1 MWGSII
7 PSVYY
12 GFYHEPKLQKKY
24 WLMVTILASTCAVAT
39 LHHRFHHPNFRLYRA
54 AMYSSLGLSVIC
66 FIIHGLALHGWVIQ
80 NGRMSLSWMGLTGG
94 LNLIG
99 AVVYAARIPERW
111 YPRRHDI
118 YGNSHQIL
126 HIMVIFAGLTHLA
139 GLLSAFHY
147 LHTYS

>member
-1 MWGSII
+1 
-7 PSVYY
+7 
-12 GFYHEPKLQKKY
+12 
-24 WLMVTILASTCAVAT
+24 
-39 LHHRFHHPNFRLYRA
+39 
-54 AMYSSLGLSVIC
+54 
-66 FIIHGLALHGWVIQ
+66 
-80 NGRMSLSWMGLTGG
+80 MGLTGG